1 MTANATYISNP
12 RFTPRL
18 RRTSRAASA
27 FHAIDDS
34 NEPTSP
40 ASPIAAYPPLLIP
53 EDELPTGSAAE
64 FYGFVAWLATAVLW
78 FAYLLWALLPDEA
91 LRAIGIAWY
100 PSR

>member
-1 MTANATYISNP
+1 MTAKTTCINNP
-12 RFTPRL
+12 GSAPRL

-27 FHAIDDS
+27 FSALDDS

-40 ASPIAAYPPLLIP
+40 ASPVAAYPPLLIP
-53 EDELPTGSAAE
+53 EDELPAGSAAE

-78 FAYLLWALLPDEA
+78 FAYLLWALLPDKA
-91 LRAIGIAWY
+91 LRAIGITWY